1 VAVAVADNSVPG
13 DPTTTHRAQ
22 QEPPREHQVKAK
34 AAVMEPAVVAVAA
47 DKMVVLVD

>member
-1 VAVAVADNSVPG
+1 VPG

-34 AAVMEPAVVAVAA
+34 AAVMEPVVVAVVV
-47 DKMVVLVD
+47 DKMVELVD